1 MPAEIDAR
9 AVTRLLPEMA
19 KKPSEFFVNVKL
31 QGTMVPDASYTVNAP
46 MTVLAGTLVLIVKLL
61 MLTVIELTDHDK

>member
-19 KKPSEFFVNVKL
+19 KKPPEFFVNMKL
-31 QGTMVPDASYTVNAP
+31 HGMMVPDASYTVNAP
-46 MTVLAGTLVLIVKLL
+46 ITVPAGTLVVIVKLL
-61 MLTVIELTDHDK
+61 MLTVIQLTDHDK